1 MKDNSMS
8 KLMHVLLIG
17 ALQLCSLFV
26 IGGAEKSP
34 CGHKHMS
41 RKRSPLAYESIIIDR
56 EEAGPSTLTI
66 SPARLE
72 EDSVESFPR
81 IGFSH
86 KTNHYGVILEH
97 GDIAQRQAAA
107 VINPYTAGC
116 QELTQASLAL
126 YQRGGQLFFKQLHAY
141 FNENKQMFD
150 ALQREPG
157 NYMLLSVDDFYFGDL
172 AYDHM
177 ALMNMPLT
185 LNKQNKSAVLKALCL
200 NLHKIIVEGFYPRFQ
215 SNNLAGA
222 MVVLP
227 ALGHDPLFNGY
238 KGPVIAKMF
247 LTAIVS
253 TLRYLH
259 ELGHSRLK
267 CFSFVVDSKEAYED
281 YRVAFSDYLKVAGD
295 SFQSI

>member
-1 MKDNSMS
+1 MS
-8 KLMHVLLIG
+8 KLMHILLIG
-17 ALQLCSLFV
+17 ASQLCSLFV
-26 IGGAEKSP
+26 IGGAEKSLYV
-34 CGHKHMS
+34 HKHMP

-72 EDSVESFPR
+72 EASVESFPR

-86 KTNHYGVILEH
+86 KINHYGVILEH
-97 GDIAQRQAAA
+97 GDIAQGQAAA

-116 QELTQASLAL
+116 QEQTQASLAL
-126 YQRGGQLFFKQLHAY
+126 YKRGGQMFFKQLHAY
-141 FNENKQMFD
+141 FNENKQIFD

-157 NYMLLSVDDFYFGDL
+157 NCILLSVDDFYFGDL
-172 AYDHM
+172 AYDYM
-177 ALMNMPLT
+177 ALMNIPLT
-185 LNKQNKSAVLKALCL
+185 LNKQNKSAVLQALCGS
-200 NLHKIIVEGFYPRFQ
+200 LHKIIIGGFYPRFE
-215 SNNLAGA
+215 SNNLEGA

-227 ALGHDPLFNGY
+227 ALGHDSLFKGY
-238 KGPVIAKMF
+238 KGPLVAKT
-247 LTAIVS
+247 LLSAVVS

-259 ELGHSRLK
+259 GLGHSRLK

-281 YRVAFSDYLKVAGD
+281 YRAAFSDYLKFAGD